1 MNTAY
6 LGARRIVTLILAAAL
21 LIQGITA
28 GLLLASPGGR
38 GIHRATAIL
47 VVLAAIASLVVAIM
61 TKDRKQIIPAVMI
74 LLLVFLQMYFGF
86 AHFKALH
93 VPIGMIM
100 FGGVV
105 HTLGILYPSRRDTP
119 VAA

>member
-6 LGARRIVTLILAAAL
+6 LGARRILAIVLAATL

-28 GLLLASPGGR
+28 GLLLATPGGR

-47 VVLAAIASLVVAIM
+47 VVLAVIGSLVVAIM
-61 TKDRKQIIPAVMI
+61 ARDRKLIIPAVMM
-74 LLLVFLQMYFGF
+74 LLFVFLQMYFGF

-100 FGGVV
+100 FGGAV
-105 HTLGILYPSRRDTP
+105 HALSTLYPARQHVP
-119 VAA
+119 A

>member
-6 LGARRIVTLILAAAL
+6 LGARRVMALILAAAL

-28 GLLLASPGGR
+28 GLLLSSPGGR

-47 VVLAAIASLVVAIM
+47 VLLAAIGSLVVAIM
-61 TKDRKQIIPAVMI
+61 TRERKQIVPGVMV
-74 LLLVFLQMYFGF
+74 LLLVFVQMYLGF

-105 HTLGILYPSRRDTP
+105 HVLSTLYPARQHAP
-119 VAA
+119 A